1 MCLCVSVAVTVLPVH
16 LPLFPPHAPFAAI
29 PWQTFYQLIFLLLSL
44 SDKTF
49 IKLPRFANP
58 QHSERPFRGC
68 FGAAPNSR
76 TPTHIHSHTR
86 TKRRWQE
93 IAARDLSG
101 SAAQRKFLYLML
113 PLTWVTVKREEGE
126 RRQQGEVCG
135 EKKGNENE

>member
-1 MCLCVSVAVTVLPVH
+1 MLPLH
-16 LPLFPPHAPFAAI
+16 LPLVPLHSPPPTAI

-58 QHSERPFRGC
+58 QHSERPFGGC

-76 TPTHIHSHTR
+76 TPTHTHTHTNIHSHTR

-93 IAARDLSG
+93 IAHRDLSG

-113 PLTWVTVKREEGE
+113 PLTWVTVKRQEGE